1 VEGASAAGRS
11 AILYLPTPPAA
22 PSLFLSFA
30 LLLLP
35 SEYKSFYTGIKE
47 SRRRWVYR
55 KEKKKRE
62 RDALKI
68 EKAISESENG
78 LYSEKTEND

>member
-1 VEGASAAGRS
+1 
-11 AILYLPTPPAA
+11 
-22 PSLFLSFA
+22 
-30 LLLLP
+30 
-35 SEYKSFYTGIKE
+35 
-47 SRRRWVYR
+47 VYR